1 MALPANRAVLAA
13 YLLVYALVDCFAI
26 FHGSALNIV
35 INHKVF
41 SMSSVS
47 SKVGNTPVSRL
58 LRHLSLMT
66 LVEGTSLIA
75 LVLIAVPIKYGLD
88 FPLAVQVVGPIH
100 GALFLWTMGALL
112 TSVFAGRLAATK
124 GAVVFCAA
132 LIPFGGLWSHRLLD
146 REIARQR
153 QGVTQD

>member
-1 MALPANRAVLAA
+1 MSFVLSRA
-13 YLLVYALVDCFAI
+13 
-26 FHGSALNIV
+26 G
-35 INHKVF
+35 KP
-41 SMSSVS
+41 
-47 SKVGNTPVSRL
+47 PVSRL
-58 LRHLSLMT
+58 LSHLSLMT
-66 LVEGTSLIA
+66 LIEGASLIA

-112 TSVFAGRLAATK
+112 VSVFAGRLAAAK
-124 GAVVFCAA
+124 GALVFFAA

-153 QGVTQD
+153 QGVARD